1 MLIKLSWSVIG
12 FKYKFL
18 SSLFCVERPTQLQRK
33 VNCCSLLLAERLV
46 GCWTD
51 RSLLLLGVLS
61 PILPKLTTFLT
72 NIHLWRGAETVKV
85 SRA

>member
-1 MLIKLSWSVIG
+1 MLLKLSRSVIG

-46 GCWTD
+46 GPTGLCCSIRCKSLPFYRRD
-51 RSLLLLGVLS
+51 R
-61 PILPKLTTFLT
+61 
-72 NIHLWRGAETVKV
+72 
-85 SRA
+85 